1 MAFNPEVPQRSY
13 SVQEWKLKEDWY
25 VAQTGKLQFTS
36 CPTTAEVQQFA
47 ISIDNLLSVA
57 RIDYAYVNQM
67 YDKYNM
73 QRKIEETRQ
82 FVALKQQPPQQFA
95 NMKLT
100 IDEMKGVV
108 ATVIKQTPWDGTS
121 LSLYDLVQ
129 LFSARYVFMEGVIKL
144 LEDKKDLL
152 ITHNGILKI
161 ESSLNSMQSTVPTTY
176 KQNYGGQPYP
186 DNYHDSR
193 ETM

>member
-1 MAFNPEVPQRSY
+1 MAFNPSVPQRTY

-25 VAQTGKLQFTS
+25 VAETGKLQFTVS
-36 CPTTAEVQQFA
+36 PTPAEIQQIA
-47 ISIDNLLSVA
+47 LSIDNLLSVA
-57 RIDYAYVNQM
+57 RIDYAYINQT

-100 IDEMKGVV
+100 VDEMKGVV

-129 LFSARYVFMEGVIKL
+129 LFSSRYIFMEGVIKL
-144 LEDKKDLL
+144 LQDKKDLL

-161 ESSLNSMQSTVPTTY
+161 ESSLGAMQPSVPTAG
-176 KQNYGGQPYP
+176 KQTYGGQPYP
-186 DNYHDSR
+186 DDYHDSR
-193 ETM
+193 ESV